1 MPTPSGAQVNTT
13 SCSFTPTGG
22 SLTAIKGVKDLAFDP
37 QVETIHD
44 GGDGDFFDTLA
55 GSYKAAWKVTI
66 QTNRPLALAALT
78 LGAAGALTWITNDSR
93 NATAAGGGGLTYTL
107 ANAIYGGTPVNA
119 PHRQFATGTHTF
131 TSFSSD
137 GSTSPLTSVAL

>member
-1 MPTPSGAQVNTT
+1 MSTPSNAYVNTT
-13 SCSFTPTGG
+13 SGGFTPTGG
-22 SLTAIKGVKDLAFDP
+22 SLTAIKGIKDLTFDP

-55 GSYKAAWKVTI
+55 GSYHAAWKVTF
-66 QTNRPLALAALT
+66 QVNRPLLLAALT
-78 LGAAGALTWITNDSR
+78 LGVSGSLTWITNDSR
-93 NATAAGGGGLTYTL
+93 NAAGAGGGGLTYTL

-131 TSFSSD
+131 TSYSSD
-137 GSTSPLTSVAL
+137 GSTSPLSSVAL